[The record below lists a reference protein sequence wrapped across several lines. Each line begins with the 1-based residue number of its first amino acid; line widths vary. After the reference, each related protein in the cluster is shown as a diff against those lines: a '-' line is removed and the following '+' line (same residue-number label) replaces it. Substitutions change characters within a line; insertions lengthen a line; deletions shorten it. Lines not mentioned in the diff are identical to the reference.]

1 MQVQSVK
8 EVALL
13 IREARHR
20 AALSQQSLAELIGA
34 SRQWVQRLEAGVS
47 GVEFGLALRALR
59 ALGLAVDVRVPPASS
74 LGAAAATSAQE
85 PARLAASDDGASSV
99 RKTHDPG
106 HSAPVDAPDI
116 HAVLARHRAQAEA
129 AAPPS
134 AVRPGVVHRP
144 RRRDV
149 T

>member
-1 MQVQSVK
+1 MQVQSVQ

-20 AALSQQSLAELIGA
+20 ADLSQQSLAELIGA

-47 GVEFGLALRALR
+47 GVEFGLVLRALR

-74 LGAAAATSAQE
+74 LDVAAASPEQGSARR
-85 PARLAASDDGASSV
+85 PASDDGASAV
-99 RKTHDPG
+99 RTTDRAL

-116 HAVLARHRAQAEA
+116 HAVLARHRVEAAA

-134 AVRPGVVHRP
+134 AVRPVVVHRP
-144 RRRDV
+144 RRRAV